1 MSRTVTDD
9 DHAMIT
15 LALHTE
21 GGHLSIGHAGFT
33 LWWKG
38 GWLSGYIADKLKAAC
53 IARGL
58 PVIDNRS
65 VPLDALARVV
75 IRGPMIAVGRPADP
89 PPWHSLSHAPLAVV
103 AAACR
108 AASGHVHNVAET
120 DLATGAKAVEECAG
134 LRITGD
140 LT

>member
-1 MSRTVTDD
+1 VSRTVTDD

-38 GWLSGYIADKLKAAC
+38 GWLSGYVADELKAAC

-58 PVIDNRS
+58 PARPGAGRDFNNLCANQKKADRGER
-65 VPLDALARVV
+65 LTGTKEGLA
-75 IRGPMIAVGRPADP
+75 
-89 PPWHSLSHAPLAVV
+89 PW
-103 AAACR
+103 
-108 AASGHVHNVAET
+108 
-120 DLATGAKAVEECAG
+120 
-134 LRITGD
+134 
-140 LT
+140 